1 MMMDKMNRRAFLK
14 SAGTVA
20 LAVAAAGVLTAC
32 GDEPVPAPAPTPAY
46 KPTPIQPAKPEEN
59 AAGIDISDVIVTNG
73 RMEKSDHST
82 EYYAFFRFTAKNT
95 SEATITLNSYSFTV
109 KLDDGAEKTVNSI
122 YNQEQNGHLVSF
134 DEKAVDAGSSVQIAV
149 NIVIDK
155 ETYDSWNSK
164 SRKVELIAHNDGK
177 TASFTLQ
184 TK

>member
-1 MMMDKMNRRAFLK
+1 MMDKMNRRAFLK

-32 GDEPVPAPAPTPAY
+32 GEDAPAPAPTPTY

-59 AAGIDISDVIVTNG
+59 TAGIDISDVIVTNG

-95 SEATITLNSYSFTV
+95 SEATITLNSRSFTV

-134 DEKAVDAGSSVQIAV
+134 NEKAVGVGSSAQIAV

-164 SRKVELIAHNDGK
+164 SHKIELIAHNDGK
-177 TASFTLQ
+177 TAGFTLQ